1 VGFHVPDFLVERV
14 VSVKHSTEIGI
25 AGFQFGDQVAVFR
38 KHGISS
44 GKKRLLNHGALP
56 GWQYFNLRWRT
67 QARATALGLL
77 QDGRRAGDGMLRPMP
92 LRSNWWSGTA

>member
-1 VGFHVPDFLVERV
+1 
-14 VSVKHSTEIGI
+14 
-25 AGFQFGDQVAVFR
+25 
-38 KHGISS
+38 
-44 GKKRLLNHGALP
+44 LP